1 MAFWITLWKVVF
13 IVTVVVFAGLAVW
26 VTIQGARD
34 IKAMLLT
41 LRKRH
46 ETDGEAVVKDEPNGA

>member
-1 MAFWITLWKVVF
+1 MAFWMALWKVVF
-13 IVTVVVFAGLAVW
+13 IVTVVVFAGMAVW
-26 VTIQGARD
+26 VTVQGARD

-46 ETDGEAVVKDEPNGA
+46 EKPAEAALEDRGDTA